1 MAPFAKNPKIVNG
14 AIGKVAIADM
24 MNVDFGN
31 SGTEQ
36 TASTNGERLTAK
48 ALPMVG
54 LDVFEIRLESTRCL
68 CQPFAFVAHKK
79 GLDRARKTRFQRG
92 LVAKAEA

>member
-1 MAPFAKNPKIVNG
+1 MAPFAKNPKVVHG
-14 AIGKVAIADM
+14 AIGQVAVTDM
-24 MNVDFGN
+24 MNVDFGKP
-31 SGTEQ
+31 GTQ
-36 TASTNGERLTAK
+36 RTACANGERLTTQ

-68 CQPFAFVAHKK
+68 CQPFAFVHKN
-79 GLDRARKTRFQRG
+79 GFDRARKTRFQRG